1 MTDTTYSKN
10 KSPTPSSVG
19 DDFSAA
25 VSWPILLAGVPTLGA
40 FFAGS
45 SEIWSDFIMI
55 LLILFYVYKW
65 MTGTTIVY
73 SYLHKSLNYLV
84 PWSYYESARIRR
96 VIHQQSSVELKAGPK
111 AEEAAYLHKLQT
123 EREKQQSIHAEL
135 RRHELAGLVW
145 IVLSP
150 LIAGYTLRYSRYFF
164 ANADKY
170 ISAFN
175 VTVFTLAA
183 SIKPLSHVILL
194 LQERTLY
201 LQNEAAFSETEVE
214 MLQSRIRFLEK
225 EIDVLR
231 RAYATKKDLGQ
242 ITEDINPTLQQLTKT
257 LHRFEKRDNALR
269 TWSQQHFTAIEQKVK
284 EFDQY
289 ICYRI
294 EQDQRQQA
302 HGVVVSLVLL
312 PLNIS
317 LWIAKR
323 MSFWLP
329 VPHKGLLASS
339 SESTCQPLKKPL
351 SKQLPGQIAPLSYS
365 NDESVAAFGH

>member
-1 MTDTTYSKN
+1 MTDTIYSKN
-10 KSPTPSSVG
+10 KPPTPSSVG

-65 MTGTTIVY
+65 MT
-73 SYLHKSLNYLV
+73 V

-111 AEEAAYLHKLQT
+111 TEEAAYLHKLQT

-145 IVLSP
+145 VVLSP

-175 VTVFTLAA
+175 ITVFTLAA
-183 SIKPLSHVILL
+183 SIKPLSHVTLL

-329 VPHKGLLASS
+329 VPHKGLLAPS
-339 SESTCQPLKKPL
+339 SESTCQPLKKPQ
-351 SKQLPGQIAPLSYS
+351 SKQLPGQIAPSSYS

>member
-10 KSPTPSSVG
+10 KPPTPSSVG

-25 VSWPILLAGVPTLGA
+25 VSWPILLAGVPT
-40 FFAGS
+40 
-45 SEIWSDFIMI
+45 
-55 LLILFYVYKW
+55 
-65 MTGTTIVY
+65 
-73 SYLHKSLNYLV
+73 LV

>member
-1 MTDTTYSKN
+1 MTDTIYSKN
-10 KSPTPSSVG
+10 KPPTPSSSVG

-65 MTGTTIVY
+65 MT
-73 SYLHKSLNYLV
+73 V

-111 AEEAAYLHKLQT
+111 AEEAAYLRKLQT

-145 IVLSP
+145 VVLSP
-150 LIAGYTLRYSRYFF
+150 LIAGYTLQYSRYFF
-164 ANADKY
+164 ANTDKY

-175 VTVFTLAA
+175 ITVFTLAA
-183 SIKPLSHVILL
+183 SIKPLSHVIFL

-201 LQNEAAFSETEVE
+201 LQNEAAFSETEIE

-329 VPHKGLLASS
+329 VPHKGLLAPS
-339 SESTCQPLKKPL
+339 SESTCQPLTKPL
-351 SKQLPGQIAPLSYS
+351 SKQLPGQITPSSYS